1 MSQKFQFSIVTPER
15 VTYQSD
21 AVSVTVP
28 TQAGEVT
35 VLHKH
40 TPIVSTLQPGG
51 LTVRKEDGAELLL
64 AVSGGLLEVRRNGEV
79 VILADT
85 AERAGDIDIERAEAA
100 RKRAQE
106 AMERKE
112 FDKDIQHAELEA
124 TLQKELARIK
134 VATIQKHARRA

>member
-15 VTYQSD
+15 VTYQSE